1 MDNLNNDIAN
11 NTPKQ
16 EVMISN
22 ENDFQLLIESR
33 ELIYSK
39 NLHENDALIILQA
52 ITTGDYEPCVQSM
65 ALIQK
70 QLRLEH
76 LTTIERYTRSD
87 FKDYDEG
94 QRVDRVLLQLRSLP
108 T

>member
-1 MDNLNNDIAN
+1 MDTLN
-11 NTPKQ
+11 NTPKL
-16 EVMISN
+16 EVMLSN
-22 ENDFQLLIESR
+22 EHTHFQVSS
-33 ELIYSK
+33 ELIASK
-39 NLHENDALIILQA
+39 NFHGNEALIIMQA

-76 LTTIERYTRSD
+76 LTTLEHYTRFD

-94 QRVDRVLLQLRSLP
+94 QRVDRVLMQLRSLP
-108 T
+108 KNIE